1 MAMRVSEL
9 LGIRR
14 YRPEMRLRISPQRL
28 LLQRLLD
35 YGITRSGT
43 RENLLTIKVHV
54 LLRQAPINI
63 IR

>member
-35 YGITRSGT
+35 CGIMRSVT
-43 RENLLTIKVHV
+43 RENMLTINVRV
-54 LLRQAPINI
+54 LLRQ
-63 IR
+63 RL